1 MSLPTLQ
8 LFIIAFALS
17 FLLGRKILLYH
28 LKWKRFYIV
37 LINFLPVAATILYL
51 KTGESLLVTTIL
63 SVLIILIGGALM
75 LLEEVKE
82 YLQKQF

>member
-17 FLLGRKILLYH
+17 FLLGRKILLYR

-82 YLQKQF
+82 YLLKQF

>member
-17 FLLGRKILLYH
+17 FLLGRKILLYR